1 MASFVSKFK
10 VLFLLFLKSV
20 FDFISNLSFIFI
32 FPKLLKLEV
41 AAVKLKNTL
50 PNISSVDF
58 ALLIALAFISRFKF
72 FILFLPSLAVKL
84 FISMVALTS
93 VLSLSLIIF
102 PVSRITSPVLRKEFL
117 IKFIIPLF

>member
-1 MASFVSKFK
+1 M
-10 VLFLLFLKSV
+10 FLKSV

-50 PNISSVDF
+50 PSISSVDF
-58 ALLIALAFISRFKF
+58 ALFIAFDLISRFTF
-72 FILFLPSLAVKL
+72 CILFLPCFAVKL
-84 FISMVALTS
+84 FVSMVALIS